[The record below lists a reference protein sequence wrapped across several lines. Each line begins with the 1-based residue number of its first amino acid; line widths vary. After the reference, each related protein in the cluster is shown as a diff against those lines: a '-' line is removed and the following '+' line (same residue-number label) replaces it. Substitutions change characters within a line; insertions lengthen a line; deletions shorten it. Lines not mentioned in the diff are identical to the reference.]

1 MRYKV
6 ELLRVRKEGSVYLK
20 SEEYT
25 HVLVLPRGRRLN
37 VGDPVVGIYGITK
50 IESIYEKDP
59 FDSYIYR
66 LKEGSELVNPRKI
79 IATEEDLDLE
89 AALKEKDLE
98 GPLYVEITENQI
110 LREAGKIKVFR

>member
-25 HVLVLPRGRRLN
+25 HVLVLPRGGRLN
-37 VGDPVVGIYGITK
+37 VGDPVVGICGVSVV
-50 IESIYEKDP
+50 ESVYEKDP

-66 LKEGSELVNPRKI
+66 LREGSELVNPRKI
-79 IATEEDLDLE
+79 VATEEDLDSI
-89 AALKEKDLE
+89 LKEKDPE
-98 GPLYVEITENQI
+98 GPFYVEIEGNQI
-110 LREAGKIKVFR
+110 LRESEKVKIFR

>member
-1 MRYKV
+1 MKTKV
-6 ELLRVRKEGSVYLK
+6 ELLKIRKEGSRFFR

-25 HVLVLPRGRRLN
+25 YVLSLPRGKRLN
-37 VGDPVVGIYGITK
+37 VGDPVIGIYGISE

-79 IATEEDLDLE
+79 VAFEKDLDPNFIE
-89 AALKEKDLE
+89 KEKDLT
-98 GPLYVEITENQI
+98 GPFYIEICNNQVRSELGI
-110 LREAGKIKVFR
+110 IKIFK

>member
-6 ELLRVRKEGSVYLK
+6 ELLKVRKEGSAYLK

-25 HVLVLPRGRRLN
+25 HVLVLPRGKRLN
-37 VGDPVVGIYGITK
+37 PGDPVVGIYGVSV
-50 IESIYEKDP
+50 IESVYEKDP

-79 IATEEDLDLE
+79 IATEEDLDHI
-89 AALKEKDLE
+89 LKEKDLE
-98 GPLYVEITENQI
+98 GPLYVEIEGNQI
-110 LREAGKIKVFR
+110 LKESGKVKIFR

>member
-25 HVLVLPRGRRLN
+25 HVLVLPRGGRLN
-37 VGDPVVGIYGITK
+37 VGDPVVGIYGVSVV
-50 IESIYEKDP
+50 ESVYEKDP

-66 LKEGSELVNPRKI
+66 LREGSELVNPRKI
-79 IATEEDLDLE
+79 VATEEDLDSI
-89 AALKEKDLE
+89 LKEKDPE
-98 GPLYVEITENQI
+98 GPFYVEIEGNQI
-110 LREAGKIKVFR
+110 LRESEKVKIFR

>member
-6 ELLRVRKEGSVYLK
+6 ELLRVRKEGSAYLK

-25 HVLVLPRGRRLN
+25 HVLVLPRGKRLN
-37 VGDPVVGIYGITK
+37 VGDPVVGIYGVSV

-59 FDSYIYR
+59 FDSYIYC

-89 AALKEKDLE
+89 NVLKEKDLE
-98 GPLYVEITENQI
+98 GPLYVEIDEDQI
-110 LREAGKIKVFR
+110 LKESGKVKIFR

>member
-6 ELLRVRKEGSVYLK
+6 ELLRVRKEGSAYLK

-25 HVLVLPRGRRLN
+25 HVLVLLRGKRLN
-37 VGDPVVGIYGITK
+37 VGDPVVGIYGVSV

-59 FDSYIYR
+59 FDSYIYC

-89 AALKEKDLE
+89 NVLKEKDLE
-98 GPLYVEITENQI
+98 GPLYVEIDEDQI
-110 LREAGKIKVFR
+110 LKESGKVKIFR

>member
-6 ELLRVRKEGSVYLK
+6 ELLKVRKEGSVYLK

-25 HVLVLPRGRRLN
+25 HVLVLPRGRTLN
-37 VGDPVVGIYGITK
+37 VGDPVVGIYGVSVV
-50 IESIYEKDP
+50 ESVYEKDP

-79 IATEEDLDLE
+79 VATEEDLDSI
-89 AALKEKDLE
+89 LKEKDLE
-98 GPLYVEITENQI
+98 GPLYVEIDDNQI
-110 LREAGKIKVFR
+110 LKEAGKVKIFR

>member
-6 ELLRVRKEGSVYLK
+6 ELLKVRKEGSVYLK

-25 HVLVLPRGRRLN
+25 HVLVLPRGRTLN
-37 VGDPVVGIYGITK
+37 VGDPVVGIYGVSVV
-50 IESIYEKDP
+50 ESVYEKDP

-79 IATEEDLDLE
+79 VATEEDLDSI
-89 AALKEKDLE
+89 LKEKDLE
-98 GPLYVEITENQI
+98 GPFYIEIDGNQI
-110 LREAGKIKVFR
+110 LKESGKVKIFR

>member
-25 HVLVLPRGRRLN
+25 HVLVLPRGGRLN
-37 VGDPVVGIYGITK
+37 VGDLVVGIYGVSV

-79 IATEEDLDLE
+79 VATEEDLDSI
-89 AALKEKDLE
+89 LKEKDPE
-98 GPLYVEITENQI
+98 GPFYVEIDGNQI
-110 LREAGKIKVFR
+110 LRESGKVKIFM

>member
-6 ELLRVRKEGSVYLK
+6 ELLRVRKEGSAYLK

-25 HVLVLPRGRRLN
+25 HVLVLPRGKRLN
-37 VGDPVVGIYGITK
+37 VGDPVVGIYGISV

-66 LKEGSELVNPRKI
+66 LKEGSELVNPRKV
-79 IATEEDLDLE
+79 IATEDELDLDYF
-89 AALKEKDLE
+89 LKEKDLE
-98 GPLYVEITENQI
+98 GPLYVEIDDDQI
-110 LREAGKIKVFR
+110 LKESGKVRIFR

>member
-37 VGDPVVGIYGITK
+37 VGDLVVGIYGVSV
-50 IESIYEKDP
+50 IESVYEKDP

-79 IATEEDLDLE
+79 VATEEDLDSI
-89 AALKEKDLE
+89 LKEKDPE
-98 GPLYVEITENQI
+98 GPFYVEIDGNQI
-110 LREAGKIKVFR
+110 LRESGKVKIFM

>member
-37 VGDPVVGIYGITK
+37 IGDPVVGIYGVSVV
-50 IESIYEKDP
+50 ESVYEKDP

-66 LKEGSELVNPRKI
+66 LREGSELVNPRKI
-79 IATEEDLDLE
+79 VATEEDLDSI
-89 AALKEKDLE
+89 LKEKDPE
-98 GPLYVEITENQI
+98 GPFYVEIEGNQI
-110 LREAGKIKVFR
+110 LRESEKVKIFR

>member
-1 MRYKV
+1 MRQHV
-6 ELLRVRKEGSVYLK
+6 ELLRIKKEGSPYLQ
-20 SEEYT
+20 SDESIY
-25 HVLVLPRGRRLN
+25 VLVLPRGKRLN
-37 VGDPVVGIYGITK
+37 VGDPVVGIYGITNV
-50 IESIYEKDP
+50 ESIYEKDP

-89 AALKEKDLE
+89 VALKEKDLV

-110 LREAGKIKVFR
+110 LRESGKIKVFR

>member
-37 VGDPVVGIYGITK
+37 VGDPVVGIYGVSV
-50 IESIYEKDP
+50 IESVYEKDT

-79 IATEEDLDLE
+79 VATEEDLDSI
-89 AALKEKDLE
+89 LKEKDPE
-98 GPLYVEITENQI
+98 GPFYVEIDGNQI
-110 LREAGKIKVFR
+110 LRESGKVKIFM

>member
-6 ELLRVRKEGSVYLK
+6 ELLRVRKEGSAYLK

-25 HVLVLPRGRRLN
+25 HVLVLPRGKRLN
-37 VGDPVVGIYGITK
+37 VGDPVVGIYGISV

-59 FDSYIYR
+59 FDSYIYY

-79 IATEEDLDLE
+79 VATEEELDLDSTH
-89 AALKEKDLE
+89 KEKDLE
-98 GPLYVEITENQI
+98 GPFYVEIDGNQI
-110 LREAGKIKVFR
+110 LKEAGKVKIFR

>member
-25 HVLVLPRGRRLN
+25 HVLVLPRGGRLN
-37 VGDPVVGIYGITK
+37 VGDLVVGIYGVSV
-50 IESIYEKDP
+50 IESVYEKDP

-79 IATEEDLDLE
+79 VATEEDLDSI
-89 AALKEKDLE
+89 LKEKDPE
-98 GPLYVEITENQI
+98 GPFYVEIDGNQI
-110 LREAGKIKVFR
+110 LRESGKVKIFM

>member
-25 HVLVLPRGRRLN
+25 HVLVLPRGGRLN
-37 VGDPVVGIYGITK
+37 VGDLVVGIYGVSV
-50 IESIYEKDP
+50 IESVYEKDP

-79 IATEEDLDLE
+79 VATEEDLDSI
-89 AALKEKDLE
+89 LKEKDPE
-98 GPLYVEITENQI
+98 GPFYVEIEGNQI
-110 LREAGKIKVFR
+110 LRESEKVKIFR

>member
-37 VGDPVVGIYGITK
+37 VGDPVVGIYGVSV
-50 IESIYEKDP
+50 IESVYEKDP

-66 LKEGSELVNPRKI
+66 LREGSELVNPRKI
-79 IATEEDLDLE
+79 VATEEDLDSI
-89 AALKEKDLE
+89 LKEKDPE
-98 GPLYVEITENQI
+98 GPFYVEIEGNQI
-110 LREAGKIKVFR
+110 LRESEKVKIFR